1 MKQNI
6 MTPQDIVQ
14 TLIMIGWKQI
24 EISRAIGL
32 SQPNI
37 SRIAAG
43 TQGVRWKQ
51 MDALRELLN
60 KPVPRYSK

>member
-1 MKQNI
+1 
-6 MTPQDIVQ
+6 MTPQDVVK
-14 TLIMIGWKQI
+14 TLIMVGWKQI

-32 SQPNI
+32 AQPNI

-43 TQGVRWKQ
+43 SQECGWRT

-60 KPVPRYSK
+60 QVPPRARKKI

>member
-1 MKQNI
+1 

-14 TLIMIGWKQI
+14 TLIMVGWKQI

-32 SQPNI
+32 AQPNI
-37 SRIAAG
+37 SRIASG
-43 TQGVRWKQ
+43 KQ
-51 MDALRELLN
+51 DVNWRHMDALRELLN